1 MPTSPLTL
9 PSPTARTV
17 LALLLGLFLTPDTT
31 RAQQTDSSAVLS
43 DSAIALIAATSVG
56 GPSSA
61 FDAPLA
67 LLDRVLALMPAD
79 GVGLHYK
86 GYILYRKAEALSG
99 DGTRKKEYKALL
111 QEADRI
117 LTQSATVLPWSETL
131 ALRASVVGQLIG
143 VSGIFAVTRLGPRTN
158 RLMDEAVALGPDNP
172 RVWMLKGISS
182 IHKPRMFGGGLDNAE
197 RDLKKAIVLFPAD
210 SARAPKP
217 SWGHAEAW
225 AWLGRVYA
233 DLKRVD
239 DARAAYTRAL
249 EIEPAFDWVRH
260 HLLPALDSSSR

>member
-1 MPTSPLTL
+1 
-9 PSPTARTV
+9 
-17 LALLLGLFLTPDTT
+17 
-31 RAQQTDSSAVLS
+31 
-43 DSAIALIAATSVG
+43 
-56 GPSSA
+56 
-61 FDAPLA
+61 
-67 LLDRVLALMPAD
+67 
-79 GVGLHYK
+79 
-86 GYILYRKAEALSG
+86 
-99 DGTRKKEYKALL
+99 
-111 QEADRI
+111 
-117 LTQSATVLPWSETL
+117 
-131 ALRASVVGQLIG
+131 VVGQLIG

-197 RDLKKAIVLFPAD
+197 RDLKKAIGLFPAD

-249 EIEPAFDWVRH
+249 EIEPGFDWVRH
-260 HLLPALDSSSR
+260 HLLPALDPSSR